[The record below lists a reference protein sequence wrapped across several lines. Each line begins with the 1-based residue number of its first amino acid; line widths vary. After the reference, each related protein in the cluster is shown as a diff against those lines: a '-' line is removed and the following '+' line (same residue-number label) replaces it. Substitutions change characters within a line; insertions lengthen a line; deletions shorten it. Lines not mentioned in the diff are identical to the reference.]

1 MKTYVFR
8 STIYGPQ
15 DFIKVSEKKGIA
27 IIGNIQANKV
37 VACGDTPATKK
48 FIKSKTKELKNRGF
62 KIYDGL
68 KDDYEVLD
76 VINRE
81 IEEDQENDKLN

>member
-8 STIYGPQ
+8 STIYGAQ
-15 DFIKVSEKKGIA
+15 DFIKVSEKKGVA

-37 VACGDTPATKK
+37 VACGDTPVTKK
-48 FIKSKTKELKNRGF
+48 FIKSKIKELKNRGF

-68 KDDYEVLD
+68 KDDYEVLN

-81 IEEDQENDKLN
+81 IEED